1 MSVEYLTP
9 PRKYHSYH
17 LLRARLKP
25 KTKEDYRRAVA
36 RFVHWCRHENRII
49 DTLPQLD
56 SALLD
61 YFEWCYRSRLSK
73 QLAVNT
79 LSGIIW
85 YRREAKGHLPYA
97 AEAIAGWQ
105 TLAPA
110 VQRPPITWPV
120 VCVIAVSMAKR
131 GMLAAAIGTLLG
143 FDCFLRVSELC
154 SLTTADI
161 IDAATSATDRS
172 WRYSIALR
180 LRYTKTGENQ
190 SVPIINPGVARLL
203 RQLVRCR
210 QMQGGDTR
218 LVQLNAAQ
226 YRYRFK
232 QTCKVLGLDLTFTP
246 HSLRH
251 GGATHYYMQC
261 MSMETVQTRGRWESL
276 KTCRRY
282 VQTAQALIASTRV
295 PQHLTE
301 AGRVLATDPWQA
313 IITALPQRHTDV
325 GRRG

>member
-1 MSVEYLTP
+1 MSVEYLAQ

-61 YFEWCYRSRLSK
+61 YFEWCYRSRISK
-73 QLAVNT
+73 QLAINT
-79 LSGIIW
+79 LSGVISF
-85 YRREAKGHLPYA
+85 RPEAKGHLPYA
-97 AEAIAGWQ
+97 ADALRGWQ
-105 TLAPA
+105 TIAPA

-120 VCVIAVSMAKR
+120 VCVVAVSMAKR
-131 GMLAAAIGTLLG
+131 VMSAATVGTLLA
-143 FDCFLRVSELC
+143 FDCFLRINELC
-154 SLTTADI
+154 GLRVSDV
-161 IDAATSATDRS
+161 IDALTAATDRS
-172 WRYSIALR
+172 WRHNLALR
-180 LRYTKTGENQ
+180 LRWTKTGENQ
-190 SVPIINPGVARLL
+190 SVPIIDPGVGHLL

-210 QMQGGDTR
+210 QRQGGDTR
-218 LVQLNAAQ
+218 LIRLTASQ

-232 QTCKVLGLDLTFTP
+232 QTCKVLGLDPAFTP
-246 HSLRH
+246 HSLSH
-251 GGATHYYMQC
+251 GGATHCYMKG
-261 MSMETVQTRGRWESL
+261 MSIEDVQTRGRWESL

-295 PQHLTE
+295 PQHLAE
-301 AGRVLATDPWQA
+301 AGRVLATDPLQA
-313 IITALPQRHTDV
+313 IIMALPQRHTGV
-325 GRRG
+325 GRRE